1 MIVSLNPQRCF
12 SSPSSS
18 YNTVHDPNIS
28 GPVDC
33 PSWLPALTGNTNAQ
47 ILIDRLAAQR
57 VSIIFQKNFLIP
69 QSIWE
74 NCRNE
79 GSANSEWMDT
89 YYLVC
94 NYGIHSFLGRHVPR
108 VRPIAKISHLQKLCM
123 VHRIRSN
130 EQVSSQLYRDY
141 VFAPTHSIQSELCM
155 ILQTCYFY
163 LPRIQYT
170 SVSQVPAE
178 AVVRQISLDEYRK
191 HTTPWSSSY
200 IHAEQGN
207 FVIVHE
213 VAFAPKG
220 QHDSNLSF
228 WFNTPAIKLEASQIK
243 RSRRLKQKKKA
254 QIRNE
259 FSHPNANGALIS
271 RTCSADFP
279 NGDPDIR

>member
-1 MIVSLNPQRCF
+1 
-12 SSPSSS
+12 
-18 YNTVHDPNIS
+18 
-28 GPVDC
+28 
-33 PSWLPALTGNTNAQ
+33 
-47 ILIDRLAAQR
+47 
-57 VSIIFQKNFLIP
+57 
-69 QSIWE
+69 
-74 NCRNE
+74 
-79 GSANSEWMDT
+79 
-89 YYLVC
+89 
-94 NYGIHSFLGRHVPR
+94 
-108 VRPIAKISHLQKLCM
+108 
-123 VHRIRSN
+123 
-130 EQVSSQLYRDY
+130 
-141 VFAPTHSIQSELCM
+141 M

-178 AVVRQISLDEYRK
+178 AVVRQISLDEYRE

-259 FSHPNANGALIS
+259 HSHPNANGALIS